1 MPTPTATRKESPE
14 EAVRAANHRFYA
26 AFESL
31 DLAAMDSIWAHDDTA
46 QCVHPGWELLLGWDE
61 IQASWARIFANTR
74 RMRISLSSVWAR
86 VEGDVAWVAC
96 TEHVTTAFDEG
107 FDEAT
112 VQATNVFV
120 LRDGHW
126 LLAARHASPLPPSA
140 RPVVQ

>member
-1 MPTPTATRKESPE
+1 MTRRS
-14 EAVRAANHRFYA
+14 A
-26 AFESL
+26 S
-31 DLAAMDSIWAHDDTA
+31 
-46 QCVHPGWELLLGWDE
+46 

-86 VEGDVAWVAC
+86 LEGDVAWVAC

-120 LRDGHW
+120 LRDGRW
-126 LLAARHASPLPPSA
+126 LLVARHASPLPPSA